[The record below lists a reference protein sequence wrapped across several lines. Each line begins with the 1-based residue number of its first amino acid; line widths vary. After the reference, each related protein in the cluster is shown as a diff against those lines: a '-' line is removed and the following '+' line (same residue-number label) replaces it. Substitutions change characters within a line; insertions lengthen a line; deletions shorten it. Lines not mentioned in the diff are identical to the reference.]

1 MFCNS
6 WQWLGSHFNIFHDF
20 LKPRQFNILF
30 TPLMIIMMRIM
41 VTMTTMVIT
50 MTIVTMK
57 VMMITFAVNNC
68 TFYSVNYTDDGNFR
82 N

>member
-1 MFCNS
+1 MIIMITLAVNNCTFYSVNYTDD
-6 WQWLGSHFNIFHDF
+6 GIF
-20 LKPRQFNILF
+20 F
-30 TPLMIIMMRIM
+30 TPLMIIMMKIM
-41 VTMTTMVIT
+41 VMTTTMVMT